1 MNPAIN
7 NAPQVEVLPPEG
19 GAEQPTEKGAVVQV
33 EKSGR
38 SRGRSQ
44 SSEGKGVTPAENEV
58 HKRAFAFYYS
68 LGPERSLA
76 KVAEMFM
83 VHEGTVKNWS
93 GIFGWKKRLEEQDA
107 FSDIELADRLNA
119 KALRMKGQKFFEP
132 DPENPGREKLTE
144 FATMTAIKDHR
155 AALNAAK
162 EIRLREQEASKEP
175 GQGAR
180 GPKGVM
186 VNVII
191 KK

>member
-1 MNPAIN
+1 MNPTPN
-7 NAPQVEVLPPEG
+7 VFPRVEVLPPEG
-19 GAEQPTEKGAVVQV
+19 DDVQPAEKGAVVPADSS
-33 EKSGR
+33 KR

-44 SSEGKGVTPAENEV
+44 SSEGRVTQVENEV

-68 LGPERSLA
+68 LGPDRSLA

-93 GIFGWKKRLEEQDA
+93 AVFGWKKRLEEQDSC
-107 FSDIELADRLNA
+107 SDLEIADRLNI
-119 KALRMKGQKFFEP
+119 KALRMKAESFFEP
-132 DPENPGREKLTE
+132 DPENPGKMKDSGR
-144 FATMTAIKDHR
+144 ATMTAIKDHR
-155 AALNAAK
+155 SAVNAAK
-162 EIRLREQEASKEP
+162 EIRLREQEASRGP
-175 GQGAR
+175 GEGAR

>member
-1 MNPAIN
+1 MNPAAQIS
-7 NAPQVEVLPPEG
+7 PQVEVLPPEG
-19 GAEQPTEKGAVVQV
+19 DDAQPTEKGAVVQV

-44 SSEGKGVTPAENEV
+44 SSESGGVTRVENEM
-58 HKRAFAFYYS
+58 HRRAFAFYYS

-83 VHEGTVKNWS
+83 VHEGTVKLWS
-93 GIFGWKKRLEEQDA
+93 AQFGWKKRLEEQDA

-155 AALNAAK
+155 SALNAAK
-162 EIRLREQEASKEP
+162 DIRLREQEANKEP

>member
-1 MNPAIN
+1 MNPAIQPS
-7 NAPQVEVLPPEG
+7 PQVEVLPPEG
-19 GAEQPTEKGAVVQV
+19 DDAQPTEKGAVVQV

-38 SRGRSQ
+38 SRGRSH
-44 SSEGKGVTPAENEV
+44 SSDGKVTPVENETQR
-58 HKRAFAFYYS
+58 RAFAFYYS

-76 KVAEMFM
+76 KVAEMFL

-93 GIFGWKKRLEEQDA
+93 ALFGWKKRLEEQDA

-119 KALRMKGQKFFEP
+119 KALRMKSQKFFEP
-132 DPENPGREKLTE
+132 DPDNPGREKLTE

-155 AALNAAK
+155 SAVNAAK
-162 EIRLREQEASKEP
+162 DIRIREQEANKEP